1 MRELNELIKLRHD
14 TLLDPKNSSGIFFF
28 LLMPDKKDFNYNFPY
43 SGPERGGICDIL
55 AWDAFYLTIF

>member
-43 SGPERGGICDIL
+43 SGPE
-55 AWDAFYLTIF
+55 